1 MRSAAQVQL
10 LSLSTVC
17 LLTFGCAATP
27 PAWELPAPPAREVP
41 IVAEGALVEKRLPNG
56 LQVMLLRDRSRP
68 MISLGLKLKRGAAI
82 DPAGEEGL
90 AVLMGEVMQRGAGE
104 RDALAIARD
113 VEALGADLGVS
124 VGWDSTGVGASGL
137 SRDTDALLGF
147 VADVA
152 LRPRFEAGEVERARS
167 EQLAG
172 LAASLDNPRNVLGW
186 QLQRTLFSGHRYG
199 VPSAGLPETVESL
212 GAADVRATH
221 ERLFHPNNTIFHA
234 AGDFDPDLLL
244 AKIEAAFGNWRPGP
258 VAKPVAAP
266 PRTTPTVPKIVV
278 VDRPEMVQVQIALAH
293 EGLQRSDERRIP
305 ASLLNNVL
313 GGSGFSSRLT
323 VRLRSNEGLT
333 YSVRSGF
340 VLRRRPG
347 RFGVTTF
354 TRADQARPA
363 IDSILEELEAIRS
376 ERPVTDEELR
386 NAKAFS
392 LGHFALGLETSGAVL
407 GSLVNLAVYGLPE
420 DSLDTYRARVNGVT
434 LEEVHGLARELLHP
448 GRLAIVIVGPA
459 EALVPTLDGLGDVET
474 VSW

>member
-1 MRSAAQVQL
+1 VRSVVQAKL
-10 LSLSTVC
+10 LSFVVVC
-17 LLTFGCAATP
+17 LLLSGCASTR

-56 LQVMLLRDRSRP
+56 LHVMLLRDRSRP
-68 MISLGLKLKRGAAI
+68 MISLGLELKRGAAI
-82 DPAGEEGL
+82 DPAGKEGL
-90 AVLMGEVMQRGAGE
+90 AVLMGEVMQRGAGD
-104 RDALAIARD
+104 RDALELARD

-152 LRPRFEAGEVERARS
+152 LRPRFEVGEVERARS

-186 QLQRTLFSGHRYG
+186 QLQRTLFGSHRYG
-199 VPSAGLPETVESL
+199 VPSAGLPETVEPL
-212 GAADVRATH
+212 GVADVRAMH
-221 ERLFHPNNTIFHA
+221 GRLFHPNNAIFHA
-234 AGDFDPDLLL
+234 AGDFDPETLL

-266 PRTTPTVPKIVV
+266 PRTTPPAPRIMV
-278 VDRPEMVQVQIALAH
+278 VDRPEMVQVQMALAH

-333 YSVRSGF
+333 YSIRSGF

-347 RFGVTTF
+347 RFGVSTF

-363 IDSILEELEAIRS
+363 IESILEELEAIRG
-376 ERPVTDEELR
+376 ERPVSEEELR

-407 GSLVNLAVYGLPE
+407 GRLVNLAVYGLPE

-434 LEEVHGLARELLHP
+434 LEQVHGLAESLLHP
-448 GRLAIVIVGPA
+448 DRLAVVIVGPA
-459 EALVPTLDGLGDVET
+459 EALVPRLDGLGEVEVVT
-474 VSW
+474 W